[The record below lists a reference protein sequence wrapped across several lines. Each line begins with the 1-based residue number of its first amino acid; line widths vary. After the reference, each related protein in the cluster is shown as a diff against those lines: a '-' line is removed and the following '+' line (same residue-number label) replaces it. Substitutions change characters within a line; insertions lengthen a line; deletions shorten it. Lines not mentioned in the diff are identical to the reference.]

1 MKGRGPEQEEVRE
14 ISAQLRELEQS
25 LLNPAV
31 RRSRIRLRELL
42 ADDFMEFGSSGRV
55 WNRTTIIDLLSKE
68 VAFVPP
74 MITEFECAIL
84 APGVALVTYRT
95 LRTDDKSGERLSSL
109 RSSIW
114 THASGEWKM
123 RFHQGTRTQ

>member
-1 MKGRGPEQEEVRE
+1 MKGRGLEQEEVRE

-68 VAFVPP
+68 TAFVPP
-74 MITEFECAIL
+74 MITEFECALL

-114 THASGEWKM
+114 THVSGEWKM

>member
-1 MKGRGPEQEEVRE
+1 MKGRGLEQEEVRE

-68 VAFVPP
+68 TAFVPP
-74 MITEFECAIL
+74 MITEFECALL

-109 RSSIW
+109 RSSVW
-114 THASGEWKM
+114 THVSGEWKM